1 MSIKKN
7 KLNEAARNTGDF
19 LSNYLGSSI
28 SQKPIEQ
35 PSQANTSKSAPMIT
49 ESTEQASIAPQT
61 IPQPPKK
68 KPKKETHKT
77 YTFWVNKNKLAEW
90 KAYVATKGIKS
101 EDLGLYAIQHWI
113 DQVAPITPEEQE
125 YYHRNLE
132 HELADIDKDA
142 RLKKK

>member
-1 MSIKKN
+1 M
-7 KLNEAARNTGDF
+7 
-19 LSNYLGSSI
+19 SNYLGSSI

-35 PSQANTSKSAPMIT
+35 PSQANTSKFT
-49 ESTEQASIAPQT
+49 EPTEQASITPQT

-77 YTFWVNKNKLAEW
+77 YTFWVDKNKLAEW

-125 YYHRNLE
+125 DYHRNLE